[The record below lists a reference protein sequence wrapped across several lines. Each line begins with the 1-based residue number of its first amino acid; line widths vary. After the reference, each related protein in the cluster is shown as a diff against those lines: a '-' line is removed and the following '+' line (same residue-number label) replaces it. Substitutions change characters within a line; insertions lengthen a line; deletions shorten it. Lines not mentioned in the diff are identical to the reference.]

1 MDEFGSPIAGGIR
14 GIRRSVSSSVFTG
27 RAVPPPAVQPV
38 TPMIQAPPPP
48 PQPDP
53 QTTRLLSENSL
64 TLTSVSNQLSS
75 ISEQI
80 LALNSS
86 LSVIKSNLDISD
98 QLDRQR
104 EAAKQKRE
112 AILAEQGLREG
123 KESELEKKIQF
134 ALLAPVRRVAGFA
147 QSILGRLGNFLFILA
162 AGWLTDRTLSFL
174 RLTSEGNVDKLNE
187 FKRKFLIDL
196 AILGA
201 IGITATIGISKLVA
215 TIGSIAGLG
224 IKFAFSTLLAKPFGA
239 ALNFLLGNIKNF
251 RKNFVQY
258 IKNLVTKGPGKLLS
272 VFNPTNLLLGVGAA
286 SIIPKQIKK
295 FFGSMFGKKLVTET
309 AEGATKTAGK
319 MGLKGTVTKFLGP
332 IGIGLDVLFAGFDF
346 IGRKK
351 EGQSTKEAGLGVG
364 GETAGGI
371 IGALTTL
378 ALIPEPI
385 SSAIGLFG
393 LGILS
398 AVGFGAGSMIGG
410 KIGDEASGLNK
421 RRREEAAAGGE
432 KKIYDESSSVEG
444 RADGGPVDA
453 KKSYIVGEKG
463 PELFSSD
470 IAGMISPLNFK
481 KDSKVSDLIASFGE
495 SSEITVIPLPE
506 SDKSLPSSATM
517 ATSSSSPSDY
527 LPNIPSSDFA
537 NNFIGFSESVYNVV
551 V

>member
-239 ALNFLLGNIKNF
+239 ALAFVRKNIANF
-251 RKNFVQY
+251 RKQFVQL
-258 IKNLVTKGPGKLLS
+258 IKNLVKKGPGKLLS

-309 AEGATKTAGK
+309 AEGATKTAGR
-319 MGLKGTVTKFLGP
+319 MGLRGATKFLGP
-332 IGIGLDVLFAGFDF
+332 IGLGLDVLFAGFDF
-346 IGRKK
+346 IGRKN
-351 EGQSTKEAGLGVG
+351 EGQSNKEAGMGAG
-364 GETAGGI
+364 GAAAGGI

-398 AVGFGAGSMIGG
+398 AVGYTAGSMFGG
-410 KIGDEASGLNK
+410 KIGDEASGLNARK
-421 RRREEAAAGGE
+421 RNEADEVEGE
-432 KKIYDESSSVEG
+432 SFDESSSIEG

-495 SSEITVIPLPE
+495 SAEVTVIPLPE
-506 SDKSLPSSATM
+506 SEKSLPSSATM

>member
-224 IKFAFSTLLAKPFGA
+224 VKFAFSTLLAKPFGA
-239 ALNFLLGNIKNF
+239 ALAFLRKNIDNF
-251 RKNFVQY
+251 RKQFVQF
-258 IKNLVTKGPGKLLS
+258 IKNLVKKGPGKLLS
-272 VFNPTNLLLGVGAA
+272 VFNPTNLLLGGGALA
-286 SIIPKQIKK
+286 ILPKQIKK

-309 AEGATKTAGK
+309 AEGATKTAGR
-319 MGLKGTVTKFLGP
+319 MGLKGATKFLGP
-332 IGIGLDVLFAGFDF
+332 VGIGLDVLFAGFDF
-346 IGRKK
+346 FTRKK
-351 EGQSTKEAGLGVG
+351 EGQSTKEAGLGAG
-364 GETAGGI
+364 GSAAGGI

-398 AVGFGAGSMIGG
+398 AVGFTAGSMIGG
-410 KIGDEASGLNK
+410 KVGDEASGLNARK
-421 RRREEAAAGGE
+421 RNEADGVKGE
-432 KKIYDESSSVEG
+432 SFDESSSIEG

-495 SSEITVIPLPE
+495 SAEVTVIPLPE